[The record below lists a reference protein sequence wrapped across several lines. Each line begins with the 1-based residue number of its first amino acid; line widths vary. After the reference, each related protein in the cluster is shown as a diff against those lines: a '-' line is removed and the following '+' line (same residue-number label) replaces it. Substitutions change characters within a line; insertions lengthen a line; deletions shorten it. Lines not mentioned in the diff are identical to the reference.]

1 MLGRSRRER
10 KSPENSH
17 HPWSVASLPAPFR
30 ARKKIRTFFCHREYR
45 ARQMPGSGATL
56 FTLLFFTFTYR
67 TFPLPITRTAAIVL
81 TANALGSGE
90 PACRYLADRD
100 TTHRKQNAT
109 DRGLRG

>member
-30 ARKKIRTFFCHREYR
+30 ARKKSGPSSATANIESGRCL
-45 ARQMPGSGATL
+45 GSGATL
-56 FTLLFFTFTYR
+56 FILLFFTFTYR

-81 TANALGSGE
+81 TANALGSGK
-90 PACRYLADRD
+90 PACRYLTDRD